1 LHRLFFH
8 GTFPG
13 RTPGI
18 GRECD
23 SASVRRGGKAAR
35 GESVAQESPEELHQ
49 DQDQQVLDAV
59 AEIGPFR
66 QEATGSVA
74 KGVVE

>member
-1 LHRLFFH
+1 MYRPFFH

-23 SASVRRGGKAAR
+23 SGSVWREGKAAR
-35 GESVAQESPEELHQ
+35 GESVARESPEALHQ
-49 DQDQQVLDAV
+49 DQTQALDAV